1 MALGEPIPPARRS
14 AAKWIILLAA
24 WAVGLAV
31 WSLYIGMI
39 VVLIFRWFGTG
50 PGAQPR

>member
-14 AAKWIILLAA
+14 AAKWIVLLAA
-24 WAVGLAV
+24 WIVGLAV
-31 WSLYIGMI
+31 WSVYIGMI

-50 PGAQPR
+50 PGPQPR